1 MTVGIGVIGAGGMAQ
16 TRFDILA
23 TDERAVV
30 RGIYDVD
37 TTRAE
42 QAAARFGARPYAD
55 LDALLDDP
63 SLDAIFVCVPP
74 DAHGSPEIHAAKRGI
89 DVFVEKPI
97 ALRTRDAMD
106 ILATIEESG
115 VIAQVGH
122 NWRYSTGF
130 ERAREILDKRPIGY
144 LDGRWW
150 GGVPGG
156 PNYWWRERSRSG
168 GQAIEQGIHVYD
180 AMRYLAGDVERVWAA
195 GGNRLVDIVDFPDV
209 SSATMEHRSGIISH
223 VTTSCAAQASTRGV
237 EVIAAGA
244 TISISQGRLSGTVDG
259 ETIDMTFD
267 TDPYQREVDA
277 FLSAV
282 SSGDR
287 GRCRSPYRDAVRSLA
302 VTEAATRSMDIGE
315 PIFVDDLLKPD

>member
-1 MTVGIGVIGAGGMAQ
+1 MAVGIGVIGAGGMAQ

-37 TTRAE
+37 STRAE
-42 QAAARFGARPYAD
+42 QAAERFGATPYSD
-55 LDALLDDP
+55 LDALLADP

-74 DAHGSPEIHAAKRGI
+74 DAHGSPEIAAAERGI
-89 DVFVEKPI
+89 AVFVEKPI
-97 ALRTRDAMD
+97 ALRTADALD
-106 ILATIEESG
+106 ILETITDAG
-115 VIAQVGH
+115 IIAQVGH
-122 NWRYSTGF
+122 NWRYSAGF
-130 ERAREILDKRPIGY
+130 ERAKDLLEKRPIGY

-180 AMRYLAGDVERVWAA
+180 VMRYLAGDVDRVWAA

-209 SSATMEHRSGIISH
+209 SSATMEHTSGIVSH
-223 VTTSCAAQASTRGV
+223 VTTSCAAQVSTHGV

-267 TDPYQREVDA
+267 TDPYEREVDA
-277 FLSAV
+277 FLTAV
-282 SSGDR
+282 TEDDPSH
-287 GRCRSPYRDAVRSLA
+287 CRSPYSDAIRSLA
-302 VTEAATRSMDIGE
+302 VTEAATRSMDTGNAIS
-315 PIFVDDLLKPD
+315 VDELLNQG

>member
-1 MTVGIGVIGAGGMAQ
+1 MAVGIGVIGAGGMAQ

-37 TTRAE
+37 STRAE
-42 QAAARFGARPYAD
+42 QAAERFGATPYSE
-55 LDALLDDP
+55 LEPLLDDP

-74 DAHGSPEIHAAKRGI
+74 DAHGSPEIRAAERGI
-89 DVFVEKPI
+89 AIFVEKPI
-97 ALRTRDAMD
+97 ALRTADALD
-106 ILATIEESG
+106 ILDRINETGI
-115 VIAQVGH
+115 IAQVGH
-122 NWRYSTGF
+122 NWRYSAGF
-130 ERAREILDKRPIGY
+130 ERAKEVLEKRPIGY

-180 AMRYLAGDVERVWAA
+180 AMRYLAGDVDRVWAA
-195 GGNRLVDIVDFPDV
+195 GGNQLVDIVDFPDV
-209 SSATMEHRSGIISH
+209 SSATMEHTSGVVSH
-223 VTTSCAAQASTRGV
+223 VTTSCAAQAATRGI

-244 TISISQGRLSGTVDG
+244 TISISQSRLSGTVDG
-259 ETIDMTFD
+259 ETIDMTFE

-282 SSGDR
+282 RSGDPSPV
-287 GRCRSPYRDAVRSLA
+287 RSPYSDAIRSLA
-302 VTEAATRSMDIGE
+302 VTEAATRSMDTGKA
-315 PIFVDDLLKPD
+315 VHVNDLLQSP